1 MNNFK
6 VKAGATLAALVVG
19 LSVAAAP
26 AQAGPKFYPKKYG
39 YHHHHHGFG
48 YGAPLAAGLVGA
60 LALGAVAANAGQPSC
75 WVEEQERFDRFGNAY
90 IRQVRV
96 CD

>member
-6 VKAGATLAALVVG
+6 VKAGAAVTALVVG

-39 YHHHHHGFG
+39 YHHHHHGYG

-60 LALGAVAANAGQPSC
+60 LALGAVAASASESSC
-75 WVEEQERFDRFGNAY
+75 WIEEQERFDRFGNAY
-90 IRQVRV
+90 LRRVRV